1 MGKKMVHMTHSAY
14 AQDAMRL
21 FGTTIRAERK
31 ACKMTEQEL
40 ADRTGVS
47 RSFIKRLE
55 KGDMSCRIGA
65 AFEAA
70 HVLGIPLFDMGPS
83 RLAAEIRRTE
93 ERLTLLPKTVRKKTK
108 VIDDD
113 F

>member
-1 MGKKMVHMTHSAY
+1 MAQTTYSAY
-14 AQDAMRL
+14 TKQAAHL
-21 FGTTIRAERK
+21 FGATIRAERK
-31 ACKMTEQEL
+31 ARKMTEQDL

-55 KGDMSCRIGA
+55 KGNLSCGIGS

-70 HVLGIPLFDMGPS
+70 HVLGIQLFDMGQS
-83 RLAAEIRRTE
+83 RLASEIKRTE
-93 ERLTLLPKTVRKKTK
+93 EKLTLLPKTIHNKVK